1 MRNTTTIG
9 LLLVALVL
17 GTVGAGVV
25 SAGTNDAQTGNSW
38 YGWMTDH
45 MGFGRGYGYG
55 MIGAAPGFCGG
66 YGSYAPVAQGYE
78 TNAQEVTVRTVED
91 ALVIAQDQIDSDV
104 SENNIYQMGRLWI
117 VYYTDDDG
125 TIEQAYIE
133 AFTGEVVDDFNAATQ
148 QAYGPANTQSYRGG
162 MGYGMM
168 YGY

>member
-1 MRNTTTIG
+1 MRTTTIA
-9 LLLVALVL
+9 LLLAALVL

-25 SAGTNDAQTGNSW
+25 SAETNGAQTGNSW
-38 YGWMTDH
+38 YDWMADH
-45 MGFGRGYGYG
+45 MGFGRGYGMMG
-55 MIGAAPGFCGG
+55 DAPGFCGG
-66 YGSYAPVAQGYE
+66 YGSYAPVAPGYE

-91 ALVIAQDQIDSDV
+91 ALAIAQEQIDSEV

-125 TIEQAYIE
+125 TIEQARID
-133 AFTGEVVDDFNAATQ
+133 AFTGEVVTDFNTATQ
-148 QAYGPANTQSYRGG
+148 QAYGPADTRSYHGG